1 MATFSTVIQ
10 VVPFFCFQAAVFG
23 WTFKYA
29 LSSSILESYGLGVT
43 ARKKDIN
50 NYIYDNFNKRYGLKL
65 ILVDVST
72 LQNDVDE
79 KENFK
84 RHGYKVMSLVSNL
97 QDAVVRAAFAACTCS
112 SVSMIVL
119 MMCELGGF
127 MAELARAILF
137 VITVDTLIILL
148 TMVLPYL
155 TMSILIDESVFPTK
169 PRTGIIAA
177 ICYILWFY
185 VLHKFSDLSQ
195 TFTPASTYD
204 TRSIIERKVNQVAIA
219 GITTMAIFSGIG
231 SASTVSDHA
240 KLLRRAVGRGGSR
253 KKIITEAELNSLIQ
267 SYNHTAALATKRREE
282 LDRMLV
288 AHGGTIYNKSN
299 ASTDSF
305 GSPKKNRLGG
315 IIHKVQSFASMSS
328 LGLGKEQRDEQE
340 LSNEI
345 DSLCT
350 LQNHIYD
357 ELTKKL
363 ASFASQEDG
372 MKLTL
377 AGIIVKFFTFGFAV
391 YCVNRI
397 AIEVLVRL
405 PSRMIYGDGSEKSA
419 SNSLDALAFTLA
431 HLVQLFIGEDTI
443 SETQLINQ
451 IALALSGGLFICTF
465 TSVLNTFKSFAKF
478 LPSFTMVSDKTKN
491 HLKHLVIAELLGV
504 YVISTG
510 LLIRTNLPQNL
521 SDQITRI
528 LSLSGSTV
536 SAETGITAREIRFID
551 SWFDKMYGI
560 SCLATIIL
568 LWLRHL
574 IDAED
579 TTYDEESL
587 VEDFSYKTL

>member
-169 PRTGIIAA
+169 PRTRIIAA

-195 TFTPASTYD
+195 TFTPASTY
-204 TRSIIERKVNQVAIA
+204 E
-219 GITTMAIFSGIG
+219 
-231 SASTVSDHA
+231 
-240 KLLRRAVGRGGSR
+240 
-253 KKIITEAELNSLIQ
+253 
-267 SYNHTAALATKRREE
+267 
-282 LDRMLV
+282 
-288 AHGGTIYNKSN
+288 
-299 ASTDSF
+299 
-305 GSPKKNRLGG
+305 
-315 IIHKVQSFASMSS
+315 
-328 LGLGKEQRDEQE
+328 
-340 LSNEI
+340 
-345 DSLCT
+345 
-350 LQNHIYD
+350 
-357 ELTKKL
+357 
-363 ASFASQEDG
+363 
-372 MKLTL
+372 
-377 AGIIVKFFTFGFAV
+377 
-391 YCVNRI
+391 
-397 AIEVLVRL
+397 
-405 PSRMIYGDGSEKSA
+405 
-419 SNSLDALAFTLA
+419 
-431 HLVQLFIGEDTI
+431 
-443 SETQLINQ
+443 
-451 IALALSGGLFICTF
+451 
-465 TSVLNTFKSFAKF
+465 
-478 LPSFTMVSDKTKN
+478 
-491 HLKHLVIAELLGV
+491 
-504 YVISTG
+504 
-510 LLIRTNLPQNL
+510 
-521 SDQITRI
+521 
-528 LSLSGSTV
+528 
-536 SAETGITAREIRFID
+536 
-551 SWFDKMYGI
+551 
-560 SCLATIIL
+560 
-568 LWLRHL
+568 
-574 IDAED
+574 
-579 TTYDEESL
+579 
-587 VEDFSYKTL
+587 